1 MVLPEGKNLKVEILG
16 NVQDAGVPH
25 LECSCDVC
33 EAAREDP
40 RKQKRV
46 ASVLLKENSEKDSVR
61 YLIDA
66 TPDVRYQ
73 IKGDYLDGVF
83 ISHGQLGHITGLLD
97 FGEEGCDKN
106 SLPVYVTDKTRDF
119 IERNDPYRLL
129 IDRNNIELNDFND
142 NETLDLQGA
151 EIEAREAEHSRLN
164 TDTTSFMIKGPEK
177 KLFYMSDIHAWTDD
191 TLKSVREADIA
202 IVDGTFWNEEEIDR
216 YEEVPHPV
224 MKETMHK
231 TEEWDTEIYFTHLNH
246 TNPAL
251 RPESEER
258 KELEERGFGVVEEGQ
273 EFEI

>member
-1 MVLPEGKNLKVEILG
+1 MKVEILG
-16 NVQDAGVPH
+16 NVQDGGVPH
-25 LECSCDVC
+25 LGCGCDVC
-33 EAAREDP
+33 EAAREDQ
-40 RKQKRV
+40 RKQKYV
-46 ASVLLKENSEKDSVR
+46 ASILLKESSDEDSVR

-106 SLPVYVTDKTRDF
+106 DLPVYVTDKTRRF
-119 IERNDPYRLL
+119 IEHNDPYRLL
-129 IDRNNIELNDFND
+129 IDKDNIDLKDFND
-142 NETLDLQGA
+142 GESLNLQGA

-177 KLFYMSDIHAWTDD
+177 KLFYMSDIHAWTEE
-191 TLKSVREADIA
+191 TLQSVKEADIA

-216 YEEVPHPV
+216 FEEVTHPV

-231 TEEWDTEIYFTHLNH
+231 TEDWDTEIYFTHLNH
-246 TNPAL
+246 TNPVL
-251 RPESEER
+251 RKDSEER
-258 KELEERGFGVVEEGQ
+258 KELEERGYHVAEKGI
-273 EFEI
+273 EIEL

>member
-1 MVLPEGKNLKVEILG
+1 MKIEVLG
-16 NVQDAGVPH
+16 NVQDGGVPH
-25 LECSCDVC
+25 LACNC
-33 EAAREDP
+33 EICEEAREDP
-40 RKQKRV
+40 EKRKYI
-46 ASVLLKENSEKDSVR
+46 ASLMLKKNSDEDSVR

-66 TPDVRYQ
+66 TPDIRHQ

-83 ISHGQLGHITGLLD
+83 ISHGQLGHITGLLE

-106 SLPVYVTDKTRDF
+106 DLPVYVTDKTREY

-129 IDRNNIELNDFND
+129 VDRGNIDLKSFND
-142 NETLDLQGA
+142 GESLDIQGA
-151 EIEAREAEHSRLN
+151 EIEAHEAEHNRLN
-164 TDTTSFMIKGPEK
+164 TDTTSFMIEGPEK
-177 KLFYMSDIHAWTDD
+177 KLFYMSDIHTWTEK

-216 YEEVPHPV
+216 YEEVAHPV

-231 TEEWDTEIYFTHLNH
+231 AEDWDTDIYFTHLNH

-258 KELEERGFGVVEEGQ
+258 EELEERGFNVVQKGM